1 MIYSRWR
8 PDTGGYDY
16 YDVAERRGLGDDLP
30 VPRRG
35 FSAHPIGTASV
46 KLGRVPSGKLREVGS
61 GAEARGM
68 VLPTSAAG
76 LASLPLVDRLGPFVI
91 GTLAFFGGVAFAD
104 WHRRR

>member
-16 YDVAERRGLGDDLP
+16 YAAAERRGLGDDLP

-35 FSAHPIGTASV
+35 FSTNPIGTASV
-46 KLGRVPSGKLREVGS
+46 TLGRTPPGRTKKVGMGS
-61 GAEARGM
+61 EARGM
-68 VLPTSAAG
+68 ILPASSAG
-76 LASLPLVDRLGPFVI
+76 LAALPLTDRLGPLVI

-104 WHRRR
+104 WQHRR